1 MHVRFQQK
9 SSLNEFL
16 RLCFGLSSAPKS
28 NNKTYKSTNFSI
40 EKNLYENHNLLRRY
54 AFVVNIK
61 REIFNSRDTLI
72 YLLQILEFL
81 INIQKSIMN
90 PTSILGFLGVLVN
103 SEDMTLS
110 LQTEKV
116 RKMQKQCREILSQ
129 QLVLVRTL
137 NKLICRLASSALA
150 ILPASLQ
157 YRKLQHQKIQV
168 IHSKNQEIR
177 KWFQSP
183 RKPGLSLVSQNCH
196 YSRISVR
203 MMNMKAD

>member
-1 MHVRFQQK
+1 MYARFQQK

-16 RLCFGLSSAPKS
+16 RLCIGLSSAPKS

-54 AFVVNIK
+54 AFVGNIK
-61 REIFNSRDTLI
+61 TEIFNSQDTLI
-72 YLLQILEFL
+72 YLLQILGFL

-103 SEDMTLS
+103 CEDITLS
-110 LQTEKV
+110 LQTEKA

-137 NKLICRLASSALA
+137 KKLLCRLASSALA
-150 ILPASLQ
+150 ILPASPQ

-168 IHSKNQEIR
+168 IHSKNSLEEKIT
-177 KWFQSP
+177 
-183 RKPGLSLVSQNCH
+183 LSEQAKGGIELVDTEFKSL
-196 YSRISVR
+196 
-203 MMNMKAD
+203 